1 MVNRGAGWLH
11 IKNLTEQSLRSVLN
25 HGDTESRSFFNW
37 FFSALPCLSGSI
49 YCSTNCEKNK
59 YPADRTGRSLRAIRP
74 TFFFFL
80 PFDKLR
86 AALFSFLLFSCSTNP
101 PQTPP
106 QVVSVYSTFAAE
118 PWLSDLY
125 ACADSVATL
134 VRVDDPNSADIAL
147 QIGEPE
153 FLSSFAY
160 QIDEEEILIVTD
172 RQSPLQNL
180 TLDEARALFMGLGD
194 PSAQVWVYA
203 SDADVQKVFDQL
215 VMEGRSVS
223 SSAFVAVNP
232 QQMSDVLNSESNAVG
247 ILPRQWVA
255 GDMREVYSVAEVPVL
270 ALTKSEPQGAVNQLI
285 GCLQK

>member
-1 MVNRGAGWLH
+1 MSLH

-86 AALFSFLLFSCSTNP
+86 AALYLSFYFPARRTRLSP
-101 PQTPP
+101 PP
-106 QVVSVYSTFAAE
+106 QVVSVYSTSRRRAVVE
-118 PWLSDLY
+118 RSLHLRGVGCRSN
-125 ACADSVATL
+125 
-134 VRVDDPNSADIAL
+134 VRVDDPNSADIVL

-153 FLSSFAY
+153 FLSGFAY
-160 QIDEEEILIVTD
+160 QIDEEEILIVAHH
-172 RQSPLQNL
+172 QFPIQNL
-180 TLDEARALFMGLGD
+180 TLDEARALFMGLDD

-203 SDADVQKVFDQL
+203 SDADVQKVFDQF

-232 QQMSDVLNSESNAVG
+232 QQMSEVLNTEANAVG
-247 ILPRQWVA
+247 ILPRHSMA
-255 GDMREVYSVAEVPVL
+255 GMCVKCSLLR
-270 ALTKSEPQGAVNQLI
+270 
-285 GCLQK
+285 

>member
-1 MVNRGAGWLH
+1 MVKRGAGWLH

-74 TFFFFL
+74 TFFFFFL
-80 PFDKLR
+80 S
-86 AALFSFLLFSCSTNP
+86 SFLLFSCSTNP

-106 QVVSVYSTFAAE
+106 RVVSVYSTFAAE
-118 PWLSDLY
+118 PWLTDLY

-160 QIDEEEILIVTD
+160 QIDEEEILIVAN

-180 TLDEARALFMGLGD
+180 TLEEARALFMGLGD

-203 SDADVQKVFDQL
+203 SEADVQNAFDQL

-223 SSAFVAVNP
+223 SSAFVAVSP
-232 QQMSDVLNSESNAVG
+232 QQMSDVLSSESNAVG
-247 ILPRQWVA
+247 ILPRHWVA
-255 GDMREVYSVAEVPVL
+255 GDVREVYSVAEVPVL
-270 ALTKSEPQGAVNQLI
+270 ALTKSAPQGSVNPLI